1 MNQEDY
7 DRIRDKCKDCKD
19 NCLCEVVRCLVND
32 CTGPT
37 GPTGPRGATGPTGP
51 QGYPGP
57 TGPTGATG
65 MQGQTGPTGATGMQ
79 GPTGP
84 TGATGMQ
91 GPTGPTGTTGMQGPT
106 GPTGATG
113 MQGPTG
119 PTGAT
124 GMQGPTGPTGAT
136 GATGPAGGSF
146 NAAAMVHDE
155 TNSIVPINEAIK
167 PSITNLSNGITYDPT
182 TGEFMVPQTGQ
193 YLINWWFNV
202 RSKNT
207 NTECEPIAL
216 GIELHQ
222 TTPGFNLIA
231 HSSTHNRLSCCDT
244 GTISGNALFAANAND
259 KFRFVNTSNTDF
271 QLVPNDRYSA
281 SFSVTR
287 IN

>member
-1 MNQEDY
+1 MNQNDY
-7 DRIRDKCKDCKD
+7 DRLRDKGEDCKD

-32 CTGPT
+32 CNCTGPT
-37 GPTGPRGATGPTGP
+37 GPKGATGPTGATGMMGP

-65 MQGQTGPTGATGMQ
+65 ASGIQ

-84 TGATGMQ
+84 TGATGA
-91 GPTGPTGTTGMQGPT
+91 
-106 GPTGATG
+106 TGAS
-113 MQGPTG
+113 
-119 PTGAT
+119 

-136 GATGPAGGSF
+136 GATGATGPKGGSF

-182 TGEFMVPQTGQ
+182 TGEFTVPQTGQ

-202 RSKNT
+202 RSKNQ
-207 NTECEPIAL
+207 NEECNPIAL

-231 HSSTHNRLSCCDT
+231 HSSTHNRLSGCDT

>member
-1 MNQEDY
+1 MNQEEY
-7 DRIRDKCKDCKD
+7 NRLRDRFEDCDDCCICEVIK
-19 NCLCEVVRCLVND
+19 CLCNNC
-32 CTGPT
+32 T
-37 GPTGPRGATGPTGP
+37 GPTGPRGATGVT
-51 QGYPGP
+51 GP

-65 MQGQTGPTGATGMQ
+65 VT

-84 TGATGMQ
+84 TGATGV
-91 GPTGPTGTTGMQGPT
+91 TGPT

-113 MQGPTG
+113 V
-119 PTGAT
+119 
-124 GMQGPTGPTGAT
+124 TGPTGAT
-136 GATGPAGGSF
+136 GATGPSGGSF

-155 TNSIVPINEAIK
+155 SNAIVPVNEAIK
-167 PSITNLSNGITYDPT
+167 PTITNLSNGITYDST

-207 NTECEPIAL
+207 NIECEPIAL

-222 TTPGFNLIA
+222 TNPGFNLIA
-231 HSSTHNRLSCCDT
+231 HSSTHNKLSCCDT

>member
-1 MNQEDY
+1 MNREDFY
-7 DRIRDKCKDCKD
+7 DKCRDCND
-19 NCLCEVVRCLVND
+19 CCLCEVIKCLCND

-37 GPTGPRGATGPTGP
+37 GPTGATGIT
-51 QGYPGP
+51 GP

-65 MQGQTGPTGATGMQ
+65 IT
-79 GPTGP
+79 
-84 TGATGMQ
+84 
-91 GPTGPTGTTGMQGPT
+91 
-106 GPTGATG
+106 
-113 MQGPTG
+113 
-119 PTGAT
+119 
-124 GMQGPTGPTGAT
+124 GPTGPTGAT
-136 GATGPAGGSF
+136 GATGPSGGSF

-155 TNSIVPINEAIK
+155 NNAIK
-167 PSITNLSNGITYDPT
+167 PSIINLSNGITYDPT
-182 TGEFMVPQTGQ
+182 SGEFMVPQTGQ

-244 GTISGNALFAANAND
+244 GAISGNALFAANAND

-281 SFSVTR
+281 SFSITR

>member
-7 DRIRDKCKDCKD
+7 DRLRDKCKDCKD
-19 NCLCEVVRCLVND
+19 SCLCEVVRCLVND

-37 GPTGPRGATGPTGP
+37 GPRGATGPTGP
-51 QGYPGP
+51 
-57 TGPTGATG
+57 TGMTGA
-65 MQGQTGPTGATGMQ
+65 
-79 GPTGP
+79 
-84 TGATGMQ
+84 
-91 GPTGPTGTTGMQGPT
+91 
-106 GPTGATG
+106 
-113 MQGPTG
+113 
-119 PTGAT
+119 TGAT

-136 GATGPAGGSF
+136 GATGATGMQGPTGPTGATGATGATGPSGGSF

-155 TNSIVPINEAIK
+155 TNTVVPINEAIK

-182 TGEFMVPQTGQ
+182 TGEFTVPQTGQ
-193 YLINWWFNV
+193 YLINWWFNA

-207 NTECEPIAL
+207 NTECEPVAL

-222 TTPGFNLIA
+222 TYPGFNLIA

-244 GTISGNALFAANAND
+244 GTISGNALFAANTND

>member
-1 MNQEDY
+1 MNEND
-7 DRIRDKCKDCKD
+7 INNLKDKCRDCKD
-19 NCLCEVVRCLVND
+19 SCLCEVVKCLVND

-37 GPTGPRGATGPTGP
+37 GCTGCTGPK
-51 QGYPGP
+51 GP

-65 MQGQTGPTGATGMQ
+65 ATGATGMQ

-84 TGATGMQ
+84 TGATGATGATGMQ
-91 GPTGPTGTTGMQGPT
+91 GPTGTTGAPAATGATGMQGPT

-113 MQGPTG
+113 A
-119 PTGAT
+119 TGAT

-136 GATGPAGGSF
+136 GATGPSGGSF

-155 TNSIVPINEAIK
+155 TNAVVPVNEAIK
-167 PSITNLSNGITYDPT
+167 PTITNLSNGITYDPT
-182 TGEFMVPQTGQ
+182 TGEFTVPQTGQ
-193 YLINWWFNV
+193 YLINWWFNA

-222 TTPGFNLIA
+222 TYPGFNLIA

-271 QLVPNDRYSA
+271 QLIPNDRYSA

>member
-1 MNQEDY
+1 MNQENY
-7 DRIRDKCKDCKD
+7 DRLRDKCKDCKD
-19 NCLCEVVRCLVND
+19 SCLCEVVRCLVND

-37 GPTGPRGATGPTGP
+37 GPCGCTGPTGP
-51 QGYPGP
+51 KGA

-65 MQGQTGPTGATGMQ
+65 MQGPIGPTGATGATGMQ

-84 TGATGMQ
+84 TGATGA
-91 GPTGPTGTTGMQGPT
+91 
-106 GPTGATG
+106 TGATG
-113 MQGPTG
+113 IQGPTG

-136 GATGPAGGSF
+136 GATGATGLSGGTF

-155 TNSIVPINEAIK
+155 SNAIVPVNEAVK
-167 PSITNLSNGITYDPT
+167 PTITNLSNGITYDPT

-193 YLINWWFNV
+193 YLISWWFNV

-207 NTECEPIAL
+207 NTECEPVAL

-259 KFRFVNTSNTDF
+259 KFRFVNTSDTDF

-281 SFSVTR
+281 SFSITR

>member
-1 MNQEDY
+1 MNQKDY
-7 DRIRDKCKDCKD
+7 DRLCDKCKD
-19 NCLCEVVRCLVND
+19 NCLCEIVRCLIND

-37 GPTGPRGATGPTGP
+37 APRGATGPTGS
-51 QGYPGP
+51 
-57 TGPTGATG
+57 TGATGATG
-65 MQGQTGPTGATGMQ
+65 MQGPTGPTGSTGATGATGMQGPTGPTGSTGATGATGMQGPTGPTGSTGATGATGMQ

-84 TGATGMQ
+84 TGATG
-91 GPTGPTGTTGMQGPT
+91 PS
-106 GPTGATG
+106 
-113 MQGPTG
+113 
-119 PTGAT
+119 
-124 GMQGPTGPTGAT
+124 
-136 GATGPAGGSF
+136 GGSF

-155 TNSIVPINEAIK
+155 SNAIVPVNEAIK
-167 PSITNLSNGITYDPT
+167 PTITNLSNGITYDST
-182 TGEFMVPQTGQ
+182 TGKFMVPQTGQ

-207 NTECEPIAL
+207 NIECEPIAL

-231 HSSTHNRLSCCDT
+231 HSSTHNKLSCCNT

-281 SFSVTR
+281 SFSITR

>member
-1 MNQEDY
+1 MNQENY
-7 DRIRDKCKDCKD
+7 DRLRDKCKDCKD
-19 NCLCEVVRCLVND
+19 SCLCEVVRCLVND

-37 GPTGPRGATGPTGP
+37 GPCGCTGPTGP
-51 QGYPGP
+51 K
-57 TGPTGATG
+57 GA
-65 MQGQTGPTGATGMQ
+65 TGPTGATGMQ
-79 GPTGP
+79 GPIGP
-84 TGATGMQ
+84 TGATG
-91 GPTGPTGTTGMQGPT
+91 
-106 GPTGATG
+106 A
-113 MQGPTG
+113 
-119 PTGAT
+119 TGAT

-136 GATGPAGGSF
+136 GATGATGPSGGTF

-155 TNSIVPINEAIK
+155 TNSVVPINEAIK
-167 PSITNLSNGITYDPT
+167 PAITNLSNGITYDPT

-207 NTECEPIAL
+207 NTECEPVAL

-244 GTISGNALFAANAND
+244 GTISGNALFVANAND

>member
-7 DRIRDKCKDCKD
+7 DKIRDKCKDYKD

-37 GPTGPRGATGPTGP
+37 GPTGRTGDRGPTGP
-51 QGYPGP
+51 QGYP
-57 TGPTGATG
+57 
-65 MQGQTGPTGATGMQ
+65 
-79 GPTGP
+79 
-84 TGATGMQ
+84 
-91 GPTGPTGTTGMQGPT
+91 GPT

-136 GATGPAGGSF
+136 GATGLSGGSF
-146 NAAAMVHDE
+146 NAAAMIHDE
-155 TNSIVPINEAIK
+155 TNVSVPVNEAIK
-167 PSITNLSNGITYDPT
+167 LGITNLSNGITYDPLS
-182 TGEFMVPQTGQ
+182 GEFTVPQTGQ
-193 YLINWWFNV
+193 YLITWWFNV
-202 RSKNT
+202 RSKN
-207 NTECEPIAL
+207 NDIECSPLAL
-216 GIELHQ
+216 GIELQQ
-222 TTPGFNLIA
+222 TSPEYNLIA
-231 HSSTHNRLSCCDT
+231 HSSTHNKITSCDT

-259 KFRFVNTSNTDF
+259 KFRFVNTSIIDF

-281 SFSVTR
+281 SFSITR

>member
-1 MNQEDY
+1 MNQENY
-7 DRIRDKCKDCKD
+7 DRLRDKCKDCKD
-19 NCLCEVVRCLVND
+19 SCLCEVVRCLVND

-37 GPTGPRGATGPTGP
+37 GPCGCTGPTGP
-51 QGYPGP
+51 KGA

-65 MQGQTGPTGATGMQ
+65 MQGPIGPTGATGATGATGMQ

-84 TGATGMQ
+84 TGATG
-91 GPTGPTGTTGMQGPT
+91 
-106 GPTGATG
+106 AS
-113 MQGPTG
+113 
-119 PTGAT
+119 

-146 NAAAMVHDE
+146 NAAAMIHDE
-155 TNSIVPINEAIK
+155 TNAVVPINEAIK

-202 RSKNT
+202 RSKNQ
-207 NTECEPIAL
+207 NEECNPIAL

-281 SFSVTR
+281 SFSITR

>member
-7 DRIRDKCKDCKD
+7 DRLRDKCKDCKD
-19 NCLCEVVRCLVND
+19 SCLCEVVRCLVND

-37 GPTGPRGATGPTGP
+37 GPRGATGPTGP
-51 QGYPGP
+51 
-57 TGPTGATG
+57 TGMTGATG
-65 MQGQTGPTGATGMQ
+65 A
-79 GPTGP
+79 
-84 TGATGMQ
+84 
-91 GPTGPTGTTGMQGPT
+91 
-106 GPTGATG
+106 
-113 MQGPTG
+113 
-119 PTGAT
+119 TGAT

-136 GATGPAGGSF
+136 GATGMQGPTGPTGATGATGATGMQGPTGPTGATGATGATGMQGPTGPTGATGATGATGPSGGSF

-155 TNSIVPINEAIK
+155 TNTVVPINEAIK

-182 TGEFMVPQTGQ
+182 TGEFTVPQTGQ
-193 YLINWWFNV
+193 YLINWWFNA

-207 NTECEPIAL
+207 NTECEPVAL

-222 TTPGFNLIA
+222 TYPGFNLIA

-244 GTISGNALFAANAND
+244 GTISGNALFAANTND

>member
-1 MNQEDY
+1 MNQENY
-7 DRIRDKCKDCKD
+7 DRLRDKCKDCKD
-19 NCLCEVVRCLVND
+19 SCLCEVVRCLVND

-37 GPTGPRGATGPTGP
+37 GPCGCTGPTGP
-51 QGYPGP
+51 K
-57 TGPTGATG
+57 GA
-65 MQGQTGPTGATGMQ
+65 
-79 GPTGP
+79 
-84 TGATGMQ
+84 
-91 GPTGPTGTTGMQGPT
+91 
-106 GPTGATG
+106 
-113 MQGPTG
+113 TG

-136 GATGPAGGSF
+136 GATGATGMQGPTGPTGATGATGATGMQGPIGPTGATGATGATGMQGPTGPTGATGATGATGPSGGSF

-155 TNSIVPINEAIK
+155 TNSVVPINEAIK
-167 PSITNLSNGITYDPT
+167 PVITNLSNGITYDPT

-207 NTECEPIAL
+207 NTECEPVAL

>member
-7 DRIRDKCKDCKD
+7 DRLRDKCKDCKD
-19 NCLCEVVRCLVND
+19 SCLCEVVRCLVND

-37 GPTGPRGATGPTGP
+37 GPK
-51 QGYPGP
+51 
-57 TGPTGATG
+57 
-65 MQGQTGPTGATGMQ
+65 
-79 GPTGP
+79 
-84 TGATGMQ
+84 
-91 GPTGPTGTTGMQGPT
+91 
-106 GPTGATG
+106 
-113 MQGPTG
+113 GPTG

-136 GATGPAGGSF
+136 GATGMQGPTGPTGATGATGMQGPTGPTGATGATGLQGPTGPTGATGATGPSGGSF

-155 TNSIVPINEAIK
+155 TNTVVPINEAIK
-167 PSITNLSNGITYDPT
+167 PAITNLSNGITYDPT
-182 TGEFMVPQTGQ
+182 TGEFTVPQTGQ
-193 YLINWWFNV
+193 YLINWWFNA

-207 NTECEPIAL
+207 NTECEPVAL

-222 TTPGFNLIA
+222 TYPGFSLIA

-259 KFRFVNTSNTDF
+259 KFRFVNTSQTDF
-271 QLVPNDRYSA
+271 QLIPNDRYSA

>member
-7 DRIRDKCKDCKD
+7 DRLRDKCKDCKD
-19 NCLCEVVRCLVND
+19 SCLCEVVRCLVND

-37 GPTGPRGATGPTGP
+37 GPRGATGPTGP
-51 QGYPGP
+51 
-57 TGPTGATG
+57 TGMTGATG
-65 MQGQTGPTGATGMQ
+65 A
-79 GPTGP
+79 
-84 TGATGMQ
+84 
-91 GPTGPTGTTGMQGPT
+91 
-106 GPTGATG
+106 
-113 MQGPTG
+113 
-119 PTGAT
+119 TGAT

-136 GATGPAGGSF
+136 GATGMQGPTGPTGATGATGATGMQGPTGPTGATGATGATGMQGPTGPTGATGATGATGPSGGSF

-155 TNSIVPINEAIK
+155 TNTVVPINEAIK

-182 TGEFMVPQTGQ
+182 TGEFTVPQTGQ
-193 YLINWWFNV
+193 YLINWWFNA

-207 NTECEPIAL
+207 NTECEPVAL

-222 TTPGFNLIA
+222 TYPGFNLIA

>member
-1 MNQEDY
+1 MNQKDY
-7 DRIRDKCKDCKD
+7 DRLCDKCKD
-19 NCLCEVVRCLVND
+19 NCLCEIVRCLIND

-37 GPTGPRGATGPTGP
+37 GA
-51 QGYPGP
+51 
-57 TGPTGATG
+57 
-65 MQGQTGPTGATGMQ
+65 TGATGMQ

-84 TGATGMQ
+84 TGS
-91 GPTGPTGTTGMQGPT
+91 
-106 GPTGATG
+106 TGA
-113 MQGPTG
+113 
-119 PTGAT
+119 TGAT

-136 GATGPAGGSF
+136 GATGMQGPTGPTGATGPSGGSF

-155 TNSIVPINEAIK
+155 SNAIVPVNEAIK
-167 PSITNLSNGITYDPT
+167 PTITNLSNGITYDST

-207 NTECEPIAL
+207 NIECEPIAL

-231 HSSTHNRLSCCDT
+231 HSSTHNKLSCCNT

-281 SFSVTR
+281 SFSITR

>member
-7 DRIRDKCKDCKD
+7 DRLRDKCKDCKD
-19 NCLCEVVRCLVND
+19 SCLCEVVRCLVND

-37 GPTGPRGATGPTGP
+37 GPRGAT
-51 QGYPGP
+51 GP

-65 MQGQTGPTGATGMQ
+65 A
-79 GPTGP
+79 
-84 TGATGMQ
+84 
-91 GPTGPTGTTGMQGPT
+91 
-106 GPTGATG
+106 
-113 MQGPTG
+113 
-119 PTGAT
+119 TGAT

-136 GATGPAGGSF
+136 GATGATGMQGPTGPTGATGATGATGMQGPTGPTGPTGATGATGMQGPTGPTGATGATGATGPSGGSF

-155 TNSIVPINEAIK
+155 TNTVVPINEAIK

-182 TGEFMVPQTGQ
+182 TGEFTVPQTGQ
-193 YLINWWFNV
+193 YPINWWFNA

-207 NTECEPIAL
+207 NTECEPVAL

-222 TTPGFNLIA
+222 TYPGFNLIA

>member
-7 DRIRDKCKDCKD
+7 DRLRDKCKDCKD
-19 NCLCEVVRCLVND
+19 SCLCEVVRCLVND

-37 GPTGPRGATGPTGP
+37 GPRGATGPTGP
-51 QGYPGP
+51 
-57 TGPTGATG
+57 TGMTGATG
-65 MQGQTGPTGATGMQ
+65 A
-79 GPTGP
+79 
-84 TGATGMQ
+84 
-91 GPTGPTGTTGMQGPT
+91 
-106 GPTGATG
+106 
-113 MQGPTG
+113 
-119 PTGAT
+119 TGAT

-136 GATGPAGGSF
+136 GATGATGMQGPTGPTGATGATGATGMQGPTGPTGATGATGMQGPTGPTGATGATGATGPSGGSF

-155 TNSIVPINEAIK
+155 TNTVVPINEAIK

-182 TGEFMVPQTGQ
+182 TGEFTVPQTGQ
-193 YLINWWFNV
+193 YLINWWFNA

-207 NTECEPIAL
+207 NTECEPVAL

-222 TTPGFNLIA
+222 TYPGFNLIA

>member
-7 DRIRDKCKDCKD
+7 DRLRDKCKDCKD
-19 NCLCEVVRCLVND
+19 SCLCEVVRCLVND

-37 GPTGPRGATGPTGP
+37 GPRGATGPTGP
-51 QGYPGP
+51 
-57 TGPTGATG
+57 TGMTGATG
-65 MQGQTGPTGATGMQ
+65 A
-79 GPTGP
+79 
-84 TGATGMQ
+84 
-91 GPTGPTGTTGMQGPT
+91 
-106 GPTGATG
+106 
-113 MQGPTG
+113 
-119 PTGAT
+119 TGAT

-136 GATGPAGGSF
+136 GATGATGMQGPTGPTGAIGMQGPTGPTGATGATGATGMQGPTGPTGATGATGATGPSGGSF

-155 TNSIVPINEAIK
+155 TNTVVPINEAIK

-182 TGEFMVPQTGQ
+182 TGEFTVPQTGQ
-193 YLINWWFNV
+193 YLINWWFNA

-207 NTECEPIAL
+207 NTECEPVAL

-222 TTPGFNLIA
+222 TYPGFNLIA

-244 GTISGNALFAANAND
+244 GTISGNALFAANTND

>member
-7 DRIRDKCKDCKD
+7 DKIRDKCKDCKD
-19 NCLCEVVRCLVND
+19 NCLCEVVRCLIND

-37 GPTGPRGATGPTGP
+37 GPTGRTGDRGPTGP
-51 QGYPGP
+51 QGYP
-57 TGPTGATG
+57 
-65 MQGQTGPTGATGMQ
+65 
-79 GPTGP
+79 
-84 TGATGMQ
+84 
-91 GPTGPTGTTGMQGPT
+91 
-106 GPTGATG
+106 
-113 MQGPTG
+113 GPTG

-136 GATGPAGGSF
+136 GATGMQGPTGPTGATGATGATGMQGPTGPTGATGATGATGMQGPTGPTGATGATGATGPSGGSF

-155 TNSIVPINEAIK
+155 TNTVVPINEAIK

-182 TGEFMVPQTGQ
+182 TGEFTVPQTGQ
-193 YLINWWFNV
+193 YLINWWFNA

-207 NTECEPIAL
+207 NTECEPVAL

-222 TTPGFNLIA
+222 TYPGFNLIA

-281 SFSVTR
+281 SFSITR

>member
-7 DRIRDKCKDCKD
+7 DKIRDKCKDCKD
-19 NCLCEVVRCLVND
+19 NCLCEVVRCLIND

-37 GPTGPRGATGPTGP
+37 GPTGRTGDRGPTGP
-51 QGYPGP
+51 QGYP
-57 TGPTGATG
+57 
-65 MQGQTGPTGATGMQ
+65 
-79 GPTGP
+79 
-84 TGATGMQ
+84 
-91 GPTGPTGTTGMQGPT
+91 
-106 GPTGATG
+106 
-113 MQGPTG
+113 GPTG

-136 GATGPAGGSF
+136 GATGMQGPTGPTGATGATGATGIQGPTGPTGATGATGATGMQGPTGPTGATGATGATGPSGGSF

-155 TNSIVPINEAIK
+155 TNTVVPINEAIK

-182 TGEFMVPQTGQ
+182 TGEFTVPQTGQ
-193 YLINWWFNV
+193 YLINWWFNA

-207 NTECEPIAL
+207 NTECEPVAL

-222 TTPGFNLIA
+222 TYPGFNLIA

-244 GTISGNALFAANAND
+244 GTISGNALFAANTND

-281 SFSVTR
+281 SFSITR

>member
-1 MNQEDY
+1 MNQENY
-7 DRIRDKCKDCKD
+7 DRLRDKCKDCKD
-19 NCLCEVVRCLVND
+19 SCLCEVVRCLVND

-37 GPTGPRGATGPTGP
+37 GPCGCTGPTGP
-51 QGYPGP
+51 K
-57 TGPTGATG
+57 GA
-65 MQGQTGPTGATGMQ
+65 TGPTGATGMQ
-79 GPTGP
+79 GPIGPTGATGA

-91 GPTGPTGTTGMQGPT
+91 GPTGA
-106 GPTGATG
+106 TGA
-113 MQGPTG
+113 
-119 PTGAT
+119 TGAT

-146 NAAAMVHDE
+146 NAAAMIHDE
-155 TNSIVPINEAIK
+155 TNAVVPINEAIK

-202 RSKNT
+202 RSKNQ
-207 NTECEPIAL
+207 NEECNPIAL

-231 HSSTHNRLSCCDT
+231 HSSTHNRLSGCDT

-281 SFSVTR
+281 SFSVTQ

>member
-7 DRIRDKCKDCKD
+7 DKIRDKCKDCKD
-19 NCLCEVVRCLVND
+19 NCLCEVVRCLIND

-37 GPTGPRGATGPTGP
+37 GPTGRTGDRGPTGP
-51 QGYPGP
+51 QGYP
-57 TGPTGATG
+57 
-65 MQGQTGPTGATGMQ
+65 
-79 GPTGP
+79 
-84 TGATGMQ
+84 
-91 GPTGPTGTTGMQGPT
+91 
-106 GPTGATG
+106 
-113 MQGPTG
+113 GPTG

-136 GATGPAGGSF
+136 GATGMQGPTGPTGATGATGATGIQGPTGPTGATGATGATGMQGPTGPTGATGATGATGPSGGSF

-155 TNSIVPINEAIK
+155 TNTVVPINEAIK

-182 TGEFMVPQTGQ
+182 TGEFTVPQTGQ
-193 YLINWWFNV
+193 YLINWWFNA

-207 NTECEPIAL
+207 NTECEPVAL

-222 TTPGFNLIA
+222 TYPGFNLIA

-281 SFSVTR
+281 SFSITR

>member
-1 MNQEDY
+1 MNIEDFN
-7 DRIRDKCKDCKD
+7 DKCKDCND
-19 NCLCEVVRCLVND
+19 CCLCEVIKCLCND

-37 GPTGPRGATGPTGP
+37 GPTGRTGDR
-51 QGYPGP
+51 GP

-65 MQGQTGPTGATGMQ
+65 MTGPTGPTGATGATGPTGPTGATGAT

-91 GPTGPTGTTGMQGPT
+91 GPTGPTGS
-106 GPTGATG
+106 
-113 MQGPTG
+113 
-119 PTGAT
+119 T

-136 GATGPAGGSF
+136 GATGATGPSGGSF

-155 TNSIVPINEAIK
+155 NNAVVPINEAIK
-167 PSITNLSNGITYDPT
+167 PSIINLTNGITYDPT
-182 TGEFMVPQTGQ
+182 SGEFMVPQTGQ

-281 SFSVTR
+281 SFSITR

>member
-1 MNQEDY
+1 MNQENY
-7 DRIRDKCKDCKD
+7 DRLRDKCKDCKD
-19 NCLCEVVRCLVND
+19 SCLCEVVRCLVND

-37 GPTGPRGATGPTGP
+37 GPCGCTGPTGPKGATGPTGAAGM
-51 QGYPGP
+51 QGPI
-57 TGPTGATG
+57 GPTGATG
-65 MQGQTGPTGATGMQ
+65 ATGATGMQ

-84 TGATGMQ
+84 TGATG
-91 GPTGPTGTTGMQGPT
+91 
-106 GPTGATG
+106 A
-113 MQGPTG
+113 
-119 PTGAT
+119 TGAT

-146 NAAAMVHDE
+146 NAAAMIHDE
-155 TNSIVPINEAIK
+155 TNAVVPINEAIK

-202 RSKNT
+202 RSKNQ
-207 NTECEPIAL
+207 NEECNPIAL

-231 HSSTHNRLSCCDT
+231 HSSTHNRLSGCDT

>member
-7 DRIRDKCKDCKD
+7 DRLRDKCKDCKD
-19 NCLCEVVRCLVND
+19 SCLCEVVRCLVND

-37 GPTGPRGATGPTGP
+37 GPRGATGPTGP
-51 QGYPGP
+51 
-57 TGPTGATG
+57 TGMTGATG
-65 MQGQTGPTGATGMQ
+65 ATGATGMQ

-84 TGATGMQ
+84 TGATGA
-91 GPTGPTGTTGMQGPT
+91 TGATGMQGPT

-113 MQGPTG
+113 ATGATGMQGPTG
-119 PTGAT
+119 PTGATGATGAT

-136 GATGPAGGSF
+136 GATGPSGGSF

-155 TNSIVPINEAIK
+155 TNTVVPINEAIK

-182 TGEFMVPQTGQ
+182 TGEFTVPQTGQ
-193 YLINWWFNV
+193 YLINWWLNA

-207 NTECEPIAL
+207 NTECEPVAL

-222 TTPGFNLIA
+222 TYPGFNLIA

>member
-7 DRIRDKCKDCKD
+7 DRLRDKCKDCKD
-19 NCLCEVVRCLVND
+19 SCLCEVVRCLVND

-37 GPTGPRGATGPTGP
+37 GPRGATGPTGP
-51 QGYPGP
+51 
-57 TGPTGATG
+57 TGMTGATG
-65 MQGQTGPTGATGMQ
+65 ATGATGMQ

-84 TGATGMQ
+84 TGATGA
-91 GPTGPTGTTGMQGPT
+91 TGATGMQGPT

-113 MQGPTG
+113 ATGATGMQGPTG
-119 PTGAT
+119 PTGATGATGAT

-136 GATGPAGGSF
+136 GATGPSGGSF

-155 TNSIVPINEAIK
+155 TNTVVPINEAIK

-182 TGEFMVPQTGQ
+182 TGEFTVPQTGQ
-193 YLINWWFNV
+193 YLINWWFNA

-207 NTECEPIAL
+207 NTECEPVAL

-222 TTPGFNLIA
+222 TYPGFNLIA

>member
-1 MNQEDY
+1 MNQEEY
-7 DRIRDKCKDCKD
+7 NRLRDRFEDCDDCCICEVIK
-19 NCLCEVVRCLVND
+19 CLCNNC
-32 CTGPT
+32 T
-37 GPTGPRGATGPTGP
+37 GPTGPRGATGVTGPTGP
-51 QGYPGP
+51 TGPTGVTGPTGPRGATGVTGP

-65 MQGQTGPTGATGMQ
+65 VT

-84 TGATGMQ
+84 TGATGV
-91 GPTGPTGTTGMQGPT
+91 TGPT

-113 MQGPTG
+113 PS
-119 PTGAT
+119 
-124 GMQGPTGPTGAT
+124 
-136 GATGPAGGSF
+136 GGSF

-155 TNSIVPINEAIK
+155 SNAIVPVNEAIK
-167 PSITNLSNGITYDPT
+167 PTITNLSNGITYDST

-207 NTECEPIAL
+207 NIECEPIAL

-222 TTPGFNLIA
+222 TNPGFNLIA
-231 HSSTHNRLSCCDT
+231 HSSTHNKLSCCDT

>member
-1 MNQEDY
+1 MNENDINNLKY
-7 DRIRDKCKDCKD
+7 KCRDCKD
-19 NCLCEVVRCLVND
+19 SCLCEVVKCLVND

-37 GPTGPRGATGPTGP
+37 GCTGCTGPK
-51 QGYPGP
+51 GP

-65 MQGQTGPTGATGMQ
+65 A
-79 GPTGP
+79 
-84 TGATGMQ
+84 
-91 GPTGPTGTTGMQGPT
+91 
-106 GPTGATG
+106 
-113 MQGPTG
+113 
-119 PTGAT
+119 TGAT

-136 GATGPAGGSF
+136 GATGATGMQGPTGATGPSGGSF

-155 TNSIVPINEAIK
+155 TNAVVPVNEAIK
-167 PSITNLSNGITYDPT
+167 PTITNLSNGITYDPT
-182 TGEFMVPQTGQ
+182 TGEFTVPQTGQ
-193 YLINWWFNV
+193 YLINWWFNA

-207 NTECEPIAL
+207 NTECEPVAL

-222 TTPGFNLIA
+222 TYPGFNLIA

-271 QLVPNDRYSA
+271 QLIPNDRYSA

>member
-7 DRIRDKCKDCKD
+7 DKIRDKCKDCKD
-19 NCLCEVVRCLVND
+19 NCLCEVVRCLIND

-37 GPTGPRGATGPTGP
+37 GPTGRTGDRGPTGP

-65 MQGQTGPTGATGMQ
+65 MQGPT
-79 GPTGP
+79 
-84 TGATGMQ
+84 
-91 GPTGPTGTTGMQGPT
+91 
-106 GPTGATG
+106 
-113 MQGPTG
+113 GPTG

-136 GATGPAGGSF
+136 GATGMQGPTGPTGATGATGATGMQGPTGPTGATGATGATGPSGGSF

-155 TNSIVPINEAIK
+155 TNTVVPINEAIK

-182 TGEFMVPQTGQ
+182 TGEFTVPQTGQ
-193 YLINWWFNV
+193 YLINWWFNA

-207 NTECEPIAL
+207 NTECEPVAL

-222 TTPGFNLIA
+222 TYPGFNLIA

-281 SFSVTR
+281 SFSITR